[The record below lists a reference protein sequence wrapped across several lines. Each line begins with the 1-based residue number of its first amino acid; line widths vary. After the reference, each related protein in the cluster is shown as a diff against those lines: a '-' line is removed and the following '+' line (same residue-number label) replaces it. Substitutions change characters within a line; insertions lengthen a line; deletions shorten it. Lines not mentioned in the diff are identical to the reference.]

1 MESQKRGISMIKV
14 LLFAQLKDEMG
25 KETISIEGNGL
36 SVAQLKE
43 KIRAEFQ
50 LEGLDTVMTAVNE
63 EFAGDEVIVADGDT
77 IAFIPPVS
85 GG

>member
-1 MESQKRGISMIKV
+1 MINV
-14 LLFAQLKDEMG
+14 LLFAQLKDEIG
-25 KETISIEGNGL
+25 KESLSIEGNGL

-43 KIRAEFQ
+43 KLRAEFR

-63 EFAGDEVIVADGDT
+63 EFAGDEEIVADGDT
-77 IAFIPPVS
+77 VAFIPPVS